1 LRAELIASVA
11 HVSALERARI
21 LSRPEASSLRDALRG
36 IARRAE
42 RGQFVL
48 DPSLEDVH
56 MNVEHAL
63 TESLGDLGRK
73 VHTGRSRNE
82 QIAVDERI
90 FLRGEVARLVRGTIV
105 LQRALLAHAR
115 AGASWLMPGFTHLQH
130 AQPITLGFWAL
141 SHVARLERDARRLLL
156 TVPEIEVSP
165 LGAGALAGTGYP
177 LDRDLESSLLGFSHP
192 HPNALDAVSDRDHLV
207 HLLSA
212 CALLATHLS
221 QLSEDF
227 VLFASPALGYVSLGR
242 STSTGS
248 SMMPQK
254 RNPDAFELAR
264 GGAGRVTGA
273 LVAVLTTLKGLPTG
287 YNRDLQHD
295 RAVSFDAIDW
305 LSRALD
311 VVAEAVAGAR
321 FDRAR
326 IRAAADMGHMNAT
339 DLADFLV
346 REGVPF
352 RTAYLR
358 AAEAVAEARKR
369 NVSLER
375 LDLARVLRLPGAKAS
390 AAARHIR
397 LESVVARRAVK
408 GGTSAASV
416 GRQIDEFTRRLTDLE
431 RGLAD
436 VSRRVAIADRLLSG
450 RG

>member
-1 LRAELIASVA
+1 
-11 HVSALERARI
+11 
-21 LSRPEASSLRDALRG
+21 
-36 IARRAE
+36 
-42 RGQFVL
+42 
-48 DPSLEDVH
+48 
-56 MNVEHAL
+56 VEQAL
-63 TESLGDLGRK
+63 TEELGDLGRK

-90 FLRGEVARLVRGTIV
+90 FLRGEVARLLQGTIA

-115 AGASWLMPGFTHLQH
+115 AGAAWIMPGFTHLQH

-141 SHVARLERDARRLLL
+141 SHVARFERDARRLLG
-156 TVPEIEVSP
+156 TIPEIEVSP

-192 HPNALDAVSDRDHLV
+192 HSNALDAVSDRDHLV

-295 RAVSFDAIDW
+295 RALSFDTIDW
-305 LSRALD
+305 LSRALE

-326 IRAAADMGHMNAT
+326 LRTAADIGHTNAT

-369 NVSLER
+369 GVSLER
-375 LDLARVLRLPGAKAS
+375 LELGKLLRLTGAKAA

-397 LESVVARRAVK
+397 LEEVVARRAVK

-416 GRQIDEFTRRLTDLE
+416 RSQIEEFSRRLGAQE
-431 RGLAD
+431 RALDEVDG
-436 VSRRVAIADRLLSG
+436 RIATCDRLLKG
-450 RG
+450 RR

>member
-1 LRAELIASVA
+1 VA
-11 HVSALERARI
+11 HVTALERARV
-21 LSRPEASSLRDALRG
+21 LARGEASALRDALRG
-36 IARRAE
+36 IARRAQ
-42 RGQFVL
+42 RGRFRL
-48 DPSLEDVH
+48 DPALEDVH
-56 MNVEHAL
+56 LNVEQAL
-63 TESLGDLGRK
+63 TDELGDLGRK

-90 FLRGEVARLVRGTIV
+90 FLREEVARLARGAMR
-105 LQRALLAHAR
+105 LERALLVHAR
-115 AGASWLMPGFTHLQH
+115 RGATWLMPGYTHMQH

-141 SHVARLERDARRLLL
+141 SHVGRIGRDVARLLAC
-156 TVPEIEVSP
+156 VPDIEVSP

-177 LDRDLESSLLGFSHP
+177 LDRGLEAGLLGFRGP
-192 HPNALDAVSDRDHLV
+192 HANALDAVSDRDHLV
-207 HLLSA
+207 HLLAA

-227 VLFASPALGYVSLGR
+227 ILFASPALGYVTLGR

-273 LVAVLTTLKGLPTG
+273 LVALLTTLKGLPTG

-295 RAVSFDAIDW
+295 RSGAFDAIDW
-305 LSRALD
+305 LARAVT
-311 VVAEAVAGAR
+311 VVEEAVGGAA

-326 IRAAADMGHMNAT
+326 LRAAADIGHMNAT

-358 AAEAVAEARKR
+358 AAEAVEVARRRGVTLEA
-369 NVSLER
+369 
-375 LDLARVLRLPGAKAS
+375 LDLAKVVRLSKAC
-390 AAARHIR
+390 AAAAAKHIR
-397 LESVVARRAVK
+397 LERVVERRSVE
-408 GGTSAASV
+408 GGTAPASV
-416 GRQIDEFTRRLTDLE
+416 AKQLTEAENALRARELALSDLE
-431 RGLAD
+431 RRIRLAE
-436 VSRRVAIADRLLSG
+436 RLLSG
-450 RG
+450 HR